1 MTPILLGALVVAFV
15 VSVIGCALGLALFPW
30 FRSGERKEGHFRPD
44 QSTGSY
50 HVEVRKGPN
59 GEKQIKSIRSASPAE
74 LPIVGGV
81 AMVLGVSSAAIAA
94 GILLQLDFMSWELL
108 AILLLALLGFAVV
121 GFIDDWRKVYRGVGI
136 TEVQKFAGVLLVSLA
151 AAVALNRLITAPRL
165 SARLAYP
172 PYSDFPGLGQLL
184 VHVHFAWIVFF
195 LLMTATIATTTSLAV
210 DFSDGMDGLAGG
222 LLVSAGLSFAAIILG
237 EGYQAL
243 WPAAVC
249 VLAIAGASMGYL
261 PFNWPS
267 TWKAKSPAFGKR
279 RAKIIMGDTGSLA
292 MGGLL
297 ALVAVISRNELVLVF
312 IGGVFVLEGL
322 SALISARILVRFYRH
337 FMVLER
343 FNTGRGFAHTEFP
356 LPFLATPMHHH
367 FDLLNWDRRRLVYG
381 AWLLGAGL
389 GVLGVAS
396 TIGTFTWERY
406 LARFAALLV
415 MVVVWQTAPWT
426 RSFFIGLARR
436 KGAPVDEP
444 QRVALYYGF
453 PFKLFG
459 RKLHGRIDLTAIT
472 EADLTTPA
480 ERLLLWQRMPVF
492 DARAILGYWCY
503 RAGALEDARRIWSRL
518 PSKNLEYRPE
528 IEQMLGEVKHAL
540 ALQADGVLDET
551 ELDAGGDGHPDQ
563 QARPDDDDP
572 DDPNATLAGAH
583 PLDPSAVRLAGVD
596 PFAQPGLLPPPA
608 PQGHGRVASFPDVPP
623 VSPAPDAERPDTL
636 EDTLDPPAAPR
647 ARDTNPSAPLWTAT
661 AWTAAQ
667 TSGSHPKPA
676 PGQAAE

>member
-15 VSVIGCALGLALFPW
+15 VSIVGCALGLAIFPW

-50 HVEVRKGPN
+50 RVELRKGPN
-59 GEKQIKSIRSASPAE
+59 GEKEIKSIRPASPTE

-81 AMVLGVSSAAIAA
+81 AMLLAVSSAAITA

-108 AILLLALLGFAVV
+108 GILLLALLGFGIV
-121 GFIDDWRKVYRGVGI
+121 GFVDDWRKVYKGVGI

-151 AAVALNRLITAPRL
+151 AAVALNRLITSPHL

-172 PYSDFPGLGQLL
+172 PYSDFPGLGHLL
-184 VHVHFAWIVFF
+184 VNAKFAWIVFF
-195 LLMTATIATTTSLAV
+195 LLMTATVATTTALAV

-237 EGYQAL
+237 EGTTAL
-243 WPAAVC
+243 WPAAIC
-249 VLAIAGASMGYL
+249 VLAIAGAAIGYL

-267 TWKAKSPAFGKR
+267 SWKAKSPTFGKR

-292 MGGLL
+292 LGGLL
-297 ALVAVISRNELVLVF
+297 ALVAVISRDEFVLIF

-343 FNTGRGFAHTEFP
+343 YNTGRGFAHTEFP

-406 LARFAALLV
+406 LARFAALLL
-415 MVVVWQTAPWT
+415 MVVIWQTAPWT
-426 RSFFIGLARR
+426 RSFFVGLARR
-436 KGAPVDEP
+436 KGAPEGEP
-444 QRVALYYGF
+444 QRLALYYGF

-459 RKLHGRIDLTAIT
+459 RKLHGRIDITSIT

-492 DARAILGYWCY
+492 DARSVLGYWCY

-528 IEQMLGEVKHAL
+528 IQQMLGEVKHRL
-540 ALQADGVLDET
+540 ALQADGMPDET
-551 ELDAGGDGHPDQ
+551 DLLTGDGGDPARAADPDAAAPDEVTGANFGHPEVAAHAGIWPLPPQQRLGRVAAFEDAPPTADETRLPDAGS
-563 QARPDDDDP
+563 
-572 DDPNATLAGAH
+572 LAETIEPPA
-583 PLDPSAVRLAGVD
+583 S
-596 PFAQPGLLPPPA
+596 LPPPPLDA
-608 PQGHGRVASFPDVPP
+608 RPRDAS
-623 VSPAPDAERPDTL
+623 A
-636 EDTLDPPAAPR
+636 
-647 ARDTNPSAPLWTAT
+647 SAPLWSAS
-661 AWTAAQ
+661 AWTSATSAQ
-667 TSGSHPKPA
+667 TSPLPKPA
-676 PGQAAE
+676 PGDVGR

>member
-1 MTPILLGALVVAFV
+1 MTPILISALVVAFS
-15 VSVIGCALGLALFPW
+15 VSVLGCALGLALFPW

-59 GEKQIKSIRSASPAE
+59 GEKQITSIRPTSQRE

-81 AMVLGVSSAAIAA
+81 AMLLAVSSAAITT
-94 GILLQLDFMSWELL
+94 GVLLQLDNMGWELL
-108 AILLLALLGFAVV
+108 GILILALLGFGIV
-121 GFIDDWRKVYRGVGI
+121 GFIDDWRKVYKGVGI

-151 AAVALNRLITAPRL
+151 AAVALNRLITAPHL

-172 PYSDFPGLGQLL
+172 PYSDFPVLGHLL
-184 VHVHFAWIVFF
+184 VNAHFAWIAFF
-195 LLMTATIATTTSLAV
+195 LLMTVTVATTTSLAV

-222 LLVSAGLSFAAIILG
+222 LLVSAGLSFAAIILS
-237 EGYQAL
+237 ENVTAL
-243 WPAAVC
+243 WPAAIC

-267 TWKAKSPAFGKR
+267 SWKARNPDSGKR

-292 MGGLL
+292 LGGLL
-297 ALVAVISRNELVLVF
+297 ALVAVISRDEFVLIF
-312 IGGVFVLEGL
+312 IGGIFVLEGL
-322 SALISARILVRFYRH
+322 SALISARLLVHFYRR

-343 FNTGRGFAHTEFP
+343 FNSGRGFAHTEFP

-367 FDLLNWDRRRLVYG
+367 FDLLNWDRKRLVYG

-406 LARFAALLV
+406 LARFAALVL
-415 MVVVWQTAPWT
+415 MVLIWQTAPWT

-436 KGAPVDEP
+436 RGAPEGEP
-444 QRVALYYGF
+444 QRLALYYGF

-459 RKLHGRIDLTAIT
+459 RRMHGRIDLTGIT
-472 EADLTTPA
+472 EAELTTPA

-503 RAGALEDARRIWSRL
+503 RADAFEDARRIWSRL

-528 IEQMLGEVKHAL
+528 IEHMLGEVKHRL
-540 ALQADGVLDET
+540 ALQADGVSDESELLSDDEDDGT
-551 ELDAGGDGHPDQ
+551 EGNLPPMNA
-563 QARPDDDDP
+563 ARD
-572 DDPNATLAGAH
+572 
-583 PLDPSAVRLAGVD
+583 DPSATIAVSQPLPTPSLAPADADGSGAEWSA
-596 PFAQPGLLPPPA
+596 PPNYGRMAAFEELPAGDGALPNTLA
-608 PQGHGRVASFPDVPP
+608 TPDV
-623 VSPAPDAERPDTL
+623 S
-636 EDTLDPPAAPR
+636 
-647 ARDTNPSAPLWTAT
+647 AREANPSGPLWTAT

-667 TSGSHPKPA
+667 TSPPKPT
-676 PGQAAE
+676 PGDTGE

>member
-1 MTPILLGALVVAFV
+1 MTPILLGVLAAAFV

-50 HVEVRKGPN
+50 HVELRKVPN
-59 GEKQIKSIRSASPAE
+59 GEKQIKSIRPTSPAE

-81 AMVLGVSSAAIAA
+81 AMVLAISVAAITA

-108 AILLLALLGFAVV
+108 GILLLALLGFAIV
-121 GFIDDWRKVYRGVGI
+121 GFIDDWQKVHRGVGI

-172 PYSDFPGLGQLL
+172 PYSDFPGLGHLL
-184 VHVHFAWIVFF
+184 IHVHFAWIIFF
-195 LLMTATIATTTSLAV
+195 LLMTATVATTTSLAV

-222 LLVSAGLSFAAIILG
+222 LLVSAGLSLAAIILS
-237 EGYQAL
+237 EGYKAQ
-243 WPAAVC
+243 WPAAIC

-267 TWKAKSPAFGKR
+267 SWKAKSPAFGKR
-279 RAKIIMGDTGSLA
+279 RAKIIMGDTGSLVL
-292 MGGLL
+292 GGLL
-297 ALVAVISRNELVLVF
+297 ALVAVISRDEFVLIF

-406 LARFAALLV
+406 LARFAALVV

-436 KGAPVDEP
+436 PNAPEGEP
-444 QRVALYYGF
+444 QRLALYYGF

-459 RKLHGRIDLTAIT
+459 RKLHGRIDLTTIT

-480 ERLLLWQRMPVF
+480 EHLLLWQRMPVF
-492 DARAILGYWCY
+492 DARSILGYWCY

-518 PSKNLEYRPE
+518 PSKNLEYRPQ
-528 IEQMLGEVKHAL
+528 IEQMLGEVKHTL

-551 ELDAGGDGHPDQ
+551 ALEANDESDDQ
-563 QARPDDDDP
+563 EQARADDDGDL
-572 DDPNATLAGAH
+572 DDPGAT
-583 PLDPSAVRLAGVD
+583 SASARPLAGVD
-596 PFAQPGLLPPPA
+596 PPARPGSVPPLPVAPPYTY
-608 PQGHGRVASFPDVPP
+608 GRVASFPEPP
-623 VSPAPDAERPDTL
+623 PPDAGLAGTL
-636 EDTLDPPAAPR
+636 EPPPSPPGPTT
-647 ARDTNPSAPLWTAT
+647 RDANPSAPMWSAT

-667 TSGSHPKPA
+667 TSGKHPKPA
-676 PGQAAE
+676 PGTPSPGE